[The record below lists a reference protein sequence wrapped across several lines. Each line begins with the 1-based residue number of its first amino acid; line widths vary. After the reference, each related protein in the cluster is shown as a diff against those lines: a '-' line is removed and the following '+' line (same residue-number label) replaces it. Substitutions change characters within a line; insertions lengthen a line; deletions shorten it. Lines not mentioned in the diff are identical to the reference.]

1 MKHLKLFEGYY
12 SDRIEQ
18 VFDELKVHMREDLID
33 WKNVFADEINHLVK
47 LGNPYISTD
56 QYEGEETINC
66 TLSIDFNKSNPDKN
80 LKFIFDTYSHMKKT
94 LKDDYKIE
102 AVWTDKFEREYDL
115 ISIKEIMNNVTS
127 LEELKRIDILF
138 QGK

>member
-1 MKHLKLFEGYY
+1 M
-12 SDRIEQ
+12 
-18 VFDELKVHMREDLID
+18 LI
-33 WKNVFADEINHLVK
+33 K
-47 LGNPYISTD
+47 STD